1 LPQSTSPR
9 PGIFGS
15 INASAG
21 THEFL
26 KGRYDLES
34 FEGAYKANGLNLSR
48 SGKYYETSSEFKRKV
63 AAGGSGYPAQ
73 QPWYP
78 ISMPL
83 VNETLTSHAAGYPYR
98 VKALINYMTNVVYG
112 QAGLETAVLDALKD
126 SKSLPLFI
134 GIDAFMNETNA
145 YADYIVPDGVNL
157 ENWALP
163 NSLWGTIAKTSVVRY
178 PAVAAKQDRAADGT
192 LIDVEAFYIAV
203 AKRHGLKG
211 FGKGSGI
218 FRNQSQLYS
227 TWWSGN

>member
-1 LPQSTSPR
+1 M
-9 PGIFGS
+9 
-15 INASAG
+15 
-21 THEFL
+21 
-26 KGRYDLES
+26 
-34 FEGAYKANGLNLSR
+34 
-48 SGKYYETSSEFKRKV
+48 

-83 VNETLTSHAAGYPYR
+83 VNETLTSHAAGYPYK
-98 VKALINYMTNVVYG
+98 VKAFINYMTNVVYG
-112 QAGLETAVLDALKD
+112 QAGLEVAVLDELKD
-126 SKSLPLFI
+126 SKNLPLFI

-203 AKRHGLKG
+203 ANTKEQYYAAALANLAFDGDGVKDIDKEDLKLSKISKTMKKLEPFFKRRGKSKSRART
-211 FGKGSGI
+211 GKG
-218 FRNQSQLYS
+218 R
-227 TWWSGN
+227 